1 MRRSRLIAFAVLALL
16 GAPVALHVVFHDLPA
31 QHHEDH
37 GEDAGIEHGHTDHE
51 HPVVGSAPATSP
63 RPVRTILPI
72 GDAVPSVPSSVSAV
86 NTERSVL
93 SFGALRT
100 DDDVGLQPLL
110 STFRI

>member
-31 QHHEDH
+31 QHHEEH
-37 GEDAGIEHGHTDHE
+37 AEDGGIEHGHADHE
-51 HPVVGSAPATSP
+51 HPVVGSAPAASP
-63 RPVRTILPI
+63 RLVRTILPT
-72 GDAVPSVPSSVSAV
+72 GDAAPPSTTWVRAV
-86 NTERSVL
+86 KAERNVL

-110 STFRI
+110 STFLI